1 MAIALK
7 PQSTSKD
14 CRYVLFFTERTK
26 CSSHHSF
33 QLLEDHLQKL
43 REEDGVD
50 LGDDDDE
57 AMWQG
62 WDVESDDDSDSDSEE
77 WMNVDDDDDNDLV
90 ISDSEN
96 EGKDPK
102 DRKSEVAEE
111 EAPSAPRLSTL
122 ATTKVSSTL
131 HCCPNVKVDLTFH
144 FLDPYASGLCTS

>member
-1 MAIALK
+1 MLRLR
-7 PQSTSKD
+7 STSKD
-14 CRYVLFFTERTK
+14 CRYVLFFRGRINYG
-26 CSSHHSF
+26 SYHPF

-77 WMNVDDDDDNDLV
+77 WMNVDDDDDLV

-96 EGKDPK
+96 EGKDPQEK
-102 DRKSEVAEE
+102 KSEATEE
-111 EAPSAPRLSTL
+111 VPPSVPRLSTL
-122 ATTKVSSTL
+122 ATTKVSYTL
-131 HCCPNVKVDLTFH
+131 WYWSNVKVGLT
-144 FLDPYASGLCTS
+144 L